1 MRGRGRRY
9 GWGIEL
15 ILFYGLALLF
25 FTAFCHPCLLTVAL
39 LLFQSF
45 SLFPFLLLSRPLS
58 ISSKAFLLA
67 GVIYLSALARSFPQ
81 ARVKDQTRYHL
92 DRTISLSFFLF
103 VPTTVFAFFPR
114 LSPDPRCITR
124 FPLSHFI
131 CRSLDGER
139 WFFRIEGGKNRHSP
153 IVTGG

>member
-67 GVIYLSALARSFPQ
+67 GVIYLSTLARSFPQ
-81 ARVKDQTRYHL
+81 ARVKDQTRHTSTGPSL
-92 DRTISLSFFLF
+92 FLSFFSF
-103 VPTTVFAFFPR
+103 RPRSSPFFLVSRRIPVV
-114 LSPDPRCITR
+114 
-124 FPLSHFI
+124 SHAS
-131 CRSLDGER
+131 RSLISFAGR
-139 WFFRIEGGKNRHSP
+139 WTVKGGSFASRGARIGTRQL
-153 IVTGG
+153 

>member
-58 ISSKAFLLA
+58 ISSEAFLLA

-81 ARVKDQTRYHL
+81 ARVKDQTRHHL
-92 DRTISLSFFLF
+92 DRTISLSFFSF
-103 VPTTVFAFFPR
+103 RPR
-114 LSPDPRCITR
+114 SSPFSLVSRQIPVV
-124 FPLSHFI
+124 SHAS
-131 CRSLDGER
+131 RSLISFAGR
-139 WFFRIEGGKNRHSP
+139 WTVKGGSFASRGARIGTRQL
-153 IVTGG
+153 